1 MDEVFLRRE
10 ANMSYVQAMSAWEM
24 EDHLRPNP
32 IAHSTPGKKLL
43 KADIVQAHRSRFN
56 HQ

>member
-24 EDHLRPNP
+24 DDHLRPNT
-32 IAHSTPGKKLL
+32 AHSTPGKKLL